1 MSLADGIGNDRLLEL
16 FFSQS
21 LDGFFFMMLD
31 EPVEWNDRVDKDRV
45 LDYVFEHQH
54 MTKVNSAMVGMF
66 RASSADDLI
75 GATPSE
81 FFAHDVA
88 SAKER
93 WRRFFDNGHFHS
105 ETDEIRLDGSEMRV
119 EGDYIVIRD
128 DAGRIA
134 GHFGIQRDVTDR
146 YLANEAVRSAGEQLR
161 ALASRLQRVREEE
174 RTGVA
179 REIHDELGQALT
191 ALKLDVSWMSG
202 RLPRDHAMNAH
213 CVSII
218 ERIDQTIGA
227 VRRIATELRPSVLDQ
242 LGLEAAIEWQGQEF
256 CARTGI
262 AVNMELS
269 VDGAAIPDDLS
280 SSAFRILQES
290 LTNVARH
297 AGATRVDICL
307 VQTAELLTLEVTDDG
322 IGLMPEVP
330 GQPTPLGLI
339 GMRERAIACGGAL
352 SVTGARNAGTT
363 VLLSVPLST
372 SPPR

>member
-1 MSLADGIGNDRLLEL
+1 MSLANGIGNDRLLEL

-54 MTKVNSAMVGMF
+54 MTKVNAAMVSMF

-81 FFAHDVA
+81 FFAHDIV

-93 WRRFFDNGHFHS
+93 WRRFFDTGHFHS

-128 DAGRIA
+128 DANRIA

-146 YLANEAVRSAGEQLR
+146 YRANEEIRSAGEQLR

-191 ALKLDVSWMSG
+191 ALKLDVAWMSG

-256 CARTGI
+256 GARTGI

-269 VDGAAIPDDLS
+269 VDGAAIPDDLC

-297 AGATRVDICL
+297 AMATRVDICL

-322 IGLMPEVP
+322 IGIMPEVP

-339 GMRERAIACGGAL
+339 GMRERAIACGGVL
-352 SVTGARNAGTT
+352 CITGARDAGTT
-363 VLLSVPLST
+363 VLLSVPLSAV
-372 SPPR
+372 PPR